1 MEALRADGGPC
12 FWAHVVPL
20 RQDEHLV
27 DWTRPWRDA
36 CRMFNP
42 DRRIL
47 LEFELM
53 TARRRAAEYR
63 PFSPAW
69 DVAMARV
76 EELERGLPSASRA
89 HVEAW
94 MVATCS
100 VGP

>member
-1 MEALRADGGPC
+1 
-12 FWAHVVPL
+12 
-20 RQDEHLV
+20 
-27 DWTRPWRDA
+27 
-36 CRMFNP
+36 
-42 DRRIL
+42 
-47 LEFELM
+47 M